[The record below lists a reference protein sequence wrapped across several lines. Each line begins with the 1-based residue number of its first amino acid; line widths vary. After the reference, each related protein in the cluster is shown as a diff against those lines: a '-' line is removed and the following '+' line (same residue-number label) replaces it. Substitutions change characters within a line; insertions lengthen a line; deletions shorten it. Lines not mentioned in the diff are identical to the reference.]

1 MRKALMTGAALMF
14 AATATATAAPPRD
27 TMLLSSLAKLGTVDE
42 RFQSYNIEMVEVTG
56 GRFWAPYGGPAGE
69 MYRMRPPADLAD
81 PRLRHLARHLGPVY
95 LRVSGTWANTTYLP
109 AEGESLSTP
118 PEGYKQILTRDQ
130 WRGVVAYAKDVG
142 AKIVTSFAAGD
153 GTRGPDGVW
162 KPDQAQRLIDLTR
175 SAGGTIYGAE
185 FFNEPNIPMHGGLPK
200 GYGTA
205 DFIRDFGI
213 FRDWA
218 KRAAPDMKIIGY
230 GGVSEGS
237 MMKASPQTASRGFLS
252 TEDFMKANP
261 GALDIVAYHFYGG
274 VSQRCGGAGEV
285 KKDAALTPGW
295 LDRTLLDQAH
305 YGNLRDRY
313 EPGKPLWLNETAQ
326 AACGGSPWA
335 ASFLDSFRYLNQL
348 GLLAQKGVQS
358 VQHNTLAAS
367 DYGLIDG
374 DTLAPRPNY
383 WAALLWAKNMG
394 ATVLASPASP
404 SPDMRMYAH
413 CLKGGKGGVGLVAL
427 NTGSAPQNLSFGKT
441 GKVWVMH
448 AASVDSMTISINGK
462 SPAIDA
468 KGRLSGLDGVTAKGS
483 ISLPGQTIGFVA
495 LAGANNA
502 ACR

>member
-1 MRKALMTGAALMF
+1 
-14 AATATATAAPPRD
+14 
-27 TMLLSSLAKLGTVDE
+27 
-42 RFQSYNIEMVEVTG
+42 
-56 GRFWAPYGGPAGE
+56 
-69 MYRMRPPADLAD
+69 
-81 PRLRHLARHLGPVY
+81 
-95 LRVSGTWANTTYLP
+95 
-109 AEGESLSTP
+109 
-118 PEGYKQILTRDQ
+118 
-130 WRGVVAYAKDVG
+130 
-142 AKIVTSFAAGD
+142 
-153 GTRGPDGVW
+153 
-162 KPDQAQRLIDLTR
+162 
-175 SAGGTIYGAE
+175 
-185 FFNEPNIPMHGGLPK
+185 
-200 GYGTA
+200 
-205 DFIRDFGI
+205 
-213 FRDWA
+213 
-218 KRAAPDMKIIGY
+218 
-230 GGVSEGS
+230 
-237 MMKASPQTASRGFLS
+237 
-252 TEDFMKANP
+252 MKANP
-261 GALDIVAYHFYGG
+261 GALDVVAYHFYGG

-305 YGNLRDRY
+305 YGHLRDRY

-413 CLKGGKGGVGLVAL
+413 CLKGGKGGVGLVAI

-441 GKVWVMH
+441 GKVWVMN
-448 AASVDSMTISINGK
+448 AASMDSMTISINGK

-468 KGRLSGLDGVTAKGS
+468 KGRLSGLDGATAKGS

-495 LAGANNA
+495 VAGANNT